1 MLRNKSIEFLFSTP
15 NVIEINTS
23 EKEKNCDQG
32 NENDYNNAFNFNF
45 MVKFNA

>member
-1 MLRNKSIEFLFSTP
+1 MLSNECIKFLFSTT
-15 NVIEINTS
+15 NVIEIYTS
-23 EKEKNCDQG
+23 EKEKYRDKC